1 MQKLELKRNL
11 SQLIIATKSNDIINL
26 LENKVKNPNGYSEEL
41 VTLLI
46 NSKFGFDQSI
56 LNSKQ
61 KEILNQFNAV
71 DFYNTQSY
79 ATLIR
84 YVSVNDNQRTNDY
97 LRNSKDVNDFY
108 SYHKTLMSTYGLID
122 NLLFQDKSLKESSN
136 IVSYK
141 EAENNG
147 FLSFEIISE
156 NNIEF
161 ENYTNVIVGINTLVS
176 VVTSIFEKLD
186 NLDNL
191 DNLEKSKLILAD
203 SGSNTV
209 LSIKLPKEISKSI
222 AKIMDEAW
230 IFISNRNGHELN
242 KLNKNLKESL
252 SIISKID
259 KAEKD
264 ELISLEQSGLWKK
277 NIADSTEK
285 IIMNNTL
292 TKSKSEEISIL
303 SNQKLLPELTK
314 KYLTLGE

>member
-191 DNLEKSKLILAD
+191 EKSKLILAD

>member
-26 LENKVKNPNGYSEEL
+26 LENKTKNPNGYSEEL

-71 DFYNTQSY
+71 HFYNTQSY
-79 ATLIR
+79 TTLIR
-84 YVSVNDNQRTNDY
+84 YVSVNNHQRTNDY

-147 FLSFEIISE
+147 FLSFEMISE

-176 VVTSIFEKLD
+176 AVTGIFEKLD
-186 NLDNL
+186 NLENV
-191 DNLEKSKLILAD
+191 EKSKLILAD

-230 IFISNRNGHELN
+230 TFISNRDGHELN

-264 ELISLEQSGLWKK
+264 KLISPEQSGLWKK

-292 TKSKSEEISIL
+292 TKSKSEEISIF

-314 KYLTLGE
+314 KYLTSGE

>member
-11 SQLIIATKSNDIINL
+11 SKLIIATKSNDIINL
-26 LENKVKNPNGYSEEL
+26 LENGEPKPNGHSEEL
-41 VTLLI
+41 VNLLI
-46 NSKFGFDQSI
+46 NSKFGYDQSI

-71 DFYNTQSY
+71 DFYNTKSY
-79 ATLIR
+79 TTLIR
-84 YVSVNDNQRTNDY
+84 YVSVSNHQRTNDY

-122 NLLFQDKSLKESSN
+122 NLLFQDENLKESSN
-136 IVSYK
+136 IESYE
-141 EAENNG
+141 EAESNG

-161 ENYTNVIVGINTLVS
+161 ENYTNVIVGINTLVNA
-176 VVTSIFEKLD
+176 VTNIFEKID
-186 NLDNL
+186 NLENV
-191 DNLEKSKLILAD
+191 EKSKLILAD

-230 IFISNRNGHELN
+230 LFISNRNGHELN
-242 KLNKNLKESL
+242 KLNKNLEESL

-264 ELISLEQSGLWKK
+264 KLISLEQSGLWKK

-314 KYLTLGE
+314 KYLTSGE